1 MADNHRVPVGRGRAS
16 LVVDS
21 RRSKTVAGAFGG
33 RFWRVR
39 VTHHALVWFC
49 VVGACQN
56 TPDDPP
62 SRDLETLNVPRL
74 EPIPV
79 SDGEMPGEVEA
90 NVAKVPSD
98 LQVTEIAR
106 YGSEDTARIVVFLN
120 RAARY
125 EVGKLAPSAG
135 RGQRLFLDIAQATY
149 SGASQF
155 DVGGVVERVRMGRQ
169 SDALRVVLD
178 LREEVAER
186 VFFLPE
192 PFRLIIDVSSTR
204 HGGGFGRV
212 RLGKDIKRVVLD
224 PGHGGHDPGAMGAS
238 GLMEKDVAL
247 DVALRAAPLVAR
259 ELGVTALLTRET
271 DEFVPLDERVA
282 RANAFNADVFISLHC
297 NASHSADSHGLMT
310 FVLDSSRDLVALQV
324 AARENDASVDAST
337 QLARAMSQV
346 MDTTTTRAS
355 AGFARLLQRATLSSL
370 SAEYPGIWDGGVR
383 QAGFYVLAGAH
394 MPAVLFEMSFIS
406 NPTEELRLEQSA
418 YRQRLA
424 DGVVNAIRAYKDGL
438 Q

>member
-1 MADNHRVPVGRGRAS
+1 M
-16 LVVDS
+16 
-21 RRSKTVAGAFGG
+21 
-33 RFWRVR
+33 
-39 VTHHALVWFC
+39 
-49 VVGACQN
+49 
-56 TPDDPP
+56 
-62 SRDLETLNVPRL
+62 
-74 EPIPV
+74 

-90 NVAKVPSD
+90 SVAQVPSA
-98 LQVTEIAR
+98 LQVTEVAR

-125 EVGKLAPSAG
+125 EVGKLAPSSG
-135 RGQRLFLDIAQATY
+135 RGQRLFLDIADATY
-149 SGASQF
+149 SGALQF
-155 DVGGVVERVRMGRQ
+155 DVGGVVERVRIGRQ

-204 HGGGFGRV
+204 HGGGFGPV

-355 AGFARLLQRATLSSL
+355 AGFARLLQRATVSSL
-370 SAEYPGIWDGGVR
+370 SADYPGIWDGGVR

-424 DGVVNAIRAYKDGL
+424 DGVVNAIRAYKAGL